1 MPNHISAL
9 EKSPGRVEIWLVG
22 GVRMIFI
29 SRKGKA
35 FCVAEDRGIL
45 PAARR
50 QAYATAK
57 KELFSLPEPLP
68 APIPP
73 KSFQQLPLFP

>member
-50 QAYATAK
+50 QAYAAAK
-57 KELFSLPEPLP
+57 KELFSLPPAPLP
-68 APIPP
+68 APTLLKI
-73 KSFQQLPLFP
+73 SQPLLF